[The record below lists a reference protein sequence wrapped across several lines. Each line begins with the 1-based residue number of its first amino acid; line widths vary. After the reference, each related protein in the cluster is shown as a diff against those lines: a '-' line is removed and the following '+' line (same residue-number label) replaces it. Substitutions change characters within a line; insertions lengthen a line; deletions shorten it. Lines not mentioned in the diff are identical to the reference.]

1 MNEMFFQLL
10 PFALSVL
17 SLVFFYLI
25 GSYVEADHLEKLEE
39 REKALGRMLV
49 TDLKT
54 YAPGQDAQLL
64 TGEVVL
70 AADAFKRWLLS
81 YRAFFGGEAV
91 SYRKLLERARRE
103 ALLRLLEEAKQRG
116 HNAVCNVRFD
126 TSDIG
131 GGQAQGQGMGRMVV
145 VMVSGTSYRVGQ
157 VPDIHMPLADFAM
170 SLPTHS

>member
-1 MNEMFFQLL
+1 MSELNPDLFDLTMSAETRPLFEAVKRHIAENVDPWTDEF
-10 PFALSVL
+10 FALNEDKEDRW
-17 SLVFFYLI
+17 
-25 GSYVEADHLEKLEE
+25 SYSPRQLE
-39 REKALGRMLV
+39 
-49 TDLKT
+49 
-54 YAPGQDAQLL
+54 
-64 TGEVVL
+64 
-70 AADAFKRWLLS
+70 
-81 YRAFFGGEAV
+81 
-91 SYRKLLERARRE
+91 
-103 ALLRLLEEAKQRG
+103 LLEEAKQRG